1 MNSEIQFLRESGDQ
15 ISNTVYEQKNSMQEI
30 LMAVEMIN
38 ENTLG
43 FNKLSAEILNSAN
56 EAEST
61 VEKLK
66 QEIKNLEH

>member
-1 MNSEIQFLRESGDQ
+1 QFLRESGDQ